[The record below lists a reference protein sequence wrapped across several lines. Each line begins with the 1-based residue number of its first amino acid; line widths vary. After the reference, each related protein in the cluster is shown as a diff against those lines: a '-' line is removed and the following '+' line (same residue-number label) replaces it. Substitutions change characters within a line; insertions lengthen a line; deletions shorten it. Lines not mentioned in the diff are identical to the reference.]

1 VTRRAVITGIG
12 AISPNGN
19 GRELFW
25 NNTCQGV
32 SGVDRISLFDSSHLS
47 ARIAGEVKNFDGNE
61 FLKFKDRPHVSRVV
75 PLALAASDEAF
86 RDAGI
91 QIDNLSKEEK
101 RQIGVMLGTGGG
113 AVEFTE
119 EMYRLYYTGQA
130 KRVSVYTIPSS
141 TIGTLA
147 SEISMRFGLRGLSH
161 VVSTGC
167 TSSTDA
173 IGHAALMVR
182 SGMIDTFLVGG
193 ADATIAPLIM
203 GAFCLMRILTP
214 SWNHEPRRGS
224 RPFSQSRD
232 GFVLGEG
239 AWMFVLEELEHARA
253 RGARIYGEVAGY
265 GSTCDA
271 YHRVRMDE
279 SGEEPARAMRIALD
293 AAQVAPEEVDYTNLH
308 GTSTLLNDKIETRA
322 VKLCFGKK
330 AYAIPG
336 SSLKSLIGH
345 PQGACGAAGVAVT
358 LLAMRD
364 AVLPPTINL
373 EDPDNECDLD
383 YVPEVGRRK
392 DIDVALCNCIAFGSK
407 NSALVLKR
415 VNGRS

>member
-91 QIDNLSKEEK
+91 QVDNLSKEEK